1 ALTCA
6 TVPGSSRTNAGF
18 ASRPGLVRSDSQAM
32 AKASPHSVSAR
43 TQRPGF
49 SIITVVSSLLAQPF
63 VQHDEV
69 VQPLAVIP
77 RTLTVLTSHVA
88 NPSGVEPAAVPQAL
102 AVRQLIGPGARCLVR
117 EPHRQRNGE
126 AVRQRT
132 ADGVDRARGQ
142 ERMGD
147 WKSTHLN

>member
-1 ALTCA
+1 
-6 TVPGSSRTNAGF
+6 
-18 ASRPGLVRSDSQAM
+18 
-32 AKASPHSVSAR
+32 
-43 TQRPGF
+43 
-49 SIITVVSSLLAQPF
+49 VSSLLAQPF

-117 EPHRQRNGE
+117 EPHRQRNVE
-126 AVRQRT
+126 AVLRSLEQLGR
-132 ADGVDRARGQ
+132 DESGQ
-142 ERMGD
+142 QGRSEEHTSELQSPYD
-147 WKSTHLN
+147 